1 MYGESL
7 FSLFNIVSFRNNA
20 CTSTGSS
27 NQAGT
32 CLTSSEC
39 GSKGGSALG
48 NCASGFGVCCIF
60 TVSGSCGS
68 TQTIAQNCSYIQNSG
83 YPTADTTISETCTYN
98 FNRICDSKIVISFCF
113 VFYSMGIN
121 SAQIS
126 KFCKFQILIT
136 WLDFNSLTSLAAT
149 TGYCQLQVRESL
161 ATTPDPFL
169 LSAPTTEALTAC
181 ADLSF
186 ITLSTPNLGSF
197 CGGILN
203 TVNGNTIPGVVTSSP
218 GSNFQ
223 VGVNT
228 LAGDLSDLT
237 GFNLNYNQVPC
248 A

>member
-1 MYGESL
+1 MGPSCSSVYFALLVLACGTFSEPITKENSRQKRL

-98 FNRICDSKIVISFCF
+98 FNRICD
-113 VFYSMGIN
+113 
-121 SAQIS
+121 
-126 KFCKFQILIT
+126 
-136 WLDFNSLTSLAAT
+136 
-149 TGYCQLQVRESL
+149 
-161 ATTPDPFL
+161 
-169 LSAPTTEALTAC
+169 
-181 ADLSF
+181 
-186 ITLSTPNLGSF
+186 
-197 CGGILN
+197 
-203 TVNGNTIPGVVTSSP
+203 
-218 GSNFQ
+218 
-223 VGVNT
+223 
-228 LAGDLSDLT
+228 
-237 GFNLNYNQVPC
+237 
-248 A
+248 